1 MADIESLAT
10 KAQNILDR
18 EAATSPAIR
27 RILRVVKEFIQHNR
41 VLCYGGTAINN
52 LLPAAQRFY
61 DPNYDVPD
69 YDFYSEAPQLHA
81 MKLADVFHGMGFKN
95 VEVKP
100 GSHLLTYK
108 VFVEYTGVADITFL
122 EPPIFKLL
130 WNENV
135 VADSI
140 HYVTPNFLRMSM
152 YLELSRPRG
161 DVSRWSKVYKRLM
174 LLNSVY
180 PVGCKKEPT
189 EQREELA
196 DQSRDDI
203 ENLLRTKQ
211 IILLGLHA
219 TELHSKSRTNVW
231 KLPID
236 ILVTPEN
243 FDSYTQ
249 MFADIFEKETKI
261 VEHPSYA
268 ELLPKHADIIERE
281 TGVLLVRVFET
292 MACHSFHELSN
303 GIRVASIPTLLQFFF
318 AFVYASAHYLEGFD
332 QDRIICIAQRLV
344 DVAHHAKKRR
354 FEILTP
360 LDCLGKQES
369 LVDIKAHTGALKART
384 SKESPDFLKFFFTY
398 NPSALTKT
406 QKHSL
411 RKRLRKT
418 VKKLPSVI
426 DEFVVDN
433 DPN

>member
-1 MADIESLAT
+1 MADIENLAT

-18 EAATSPAIR
+18 EAATSPTMR
-27 RILRVVKEFIQHNR
+27 RILRVVKEFIQKNR

-52 LLPAAQRFY
+52 LLPPAQRFY

-69 YDFYSEAPQLHA
+69 YDFYSETPQLHA
-81 MKLADVFHGMGFKN
+81 MHLADVFHTMGFKS

-108 VFVEYTGVADITFL
+108 VFVDYTGVADITFL

-135 VADSI
+135 VVDDI

-180 PVGCKKEPT
+180 PVGCKKEAT
-189 EQREELA
+189 ESRDELG
-196 DQSRDDI
+196 DQSRADI

-219 TELHSKSRTNVW
+219 SELHARNRSNVW

-236 ILVTPEN
+236 VLVTPEN

-249 MFADIFEKETKI
+249 LFADVFEKETKI

-268 ELLPKHADIIERE
+268 ELLPKHADII
-281 TGVLLVRVFET
+281 
-292 MACHSFHELSN
+292 
-303 GIRVASIPTLLQFFF
+303 
-318 AFVYASAHYLEGFD
+318 
-332 QDRIICIAQRLV
+332 
-344 DVAHHAKKRR
+344 
-354 FEILTP
+354 
-360 LDCLGKQES
+360 
-369 LVDIKAHTGALKART
+369 
-384 SKESPDFLKFFFTY
+384 
-398 NPSALTKT
+398 
-406 QKHSL
+406 
-411 RKRLRKT
+411 
-418 VKKLPSVI
+418 
-426 DEFVVDN
+426 
-433 DPN
+433 